1 MDEQEFVDSIENL
14 IKYLKEIKQI
24 SDIHLPLEI
33 TELQSKNHIFP
44 LSTYVEVKPSTIHGN
59 GIFARTNI
67 EKGKV
72 VSLYPCH
79 GIFVSSSG
87 YFLEKYKDIAY
98 SDPIIQKYKVKLSRQ
113 DDSEVFAIPYIKDN
127 GLLGHLINDSYRS
140 ISDFKDI
147 NKDIT
152 YFGKTITKY
161 MLNSI
166 ACDNCRLI
174 VTPNYIYL
182 KTIRDIN
189 EGEELVNSYSYPYW
203 CAEESNIPMNEIN
216 TLIESYVLSLSNE
229 EKMMFTNIYNTFIN
243 LSTPATS
250 NSVEKIEI

>member
-14 IKYLKEIKQI
+14 IRYLREKKQI

-33 TELQSKNHIFP
+33 TELQSKNQIFP
-44 LSTYVEVKPSTIHGN
+44 LSKYVEVKPSTIHGN
-59 GIFARTNI
+59 GIFARTNL

-79 GIFVSSSG
+79 GIFVGNSG
-87 YFLEKYKDIAY
+87 YFLEKYRDIAY
-98 SDPIIQKYKVKLSRQ
+98 SDPIIQKYKVKLSRL
-113 DDSEVFAIPYIKDN
+113 DDSEVFAIPYIQDN
-127 GLLGHLINDSYRS
+127 NLLGHLINDSYKS
-140 ISDFKDI
+140 ISDFKDV
-147 NKDIT
+147 NKDVI

-182 KTIRDIN
+182 KTIKDIN
-189 EGEELVNSYSYPYW
+189 AGEELVNSYSYPYW
-203 CAEESNIPMNEIN
+203 CAEESNISMNEIN
-216 TLIESYVLSLSNE
+216 MLIEKYVLSLSNE
-229 EKMMFTNIYNTFIN
+229 DKMMFTSIYDTFIN
-243 LSTPATS
+243 LSIPATS
-250 NSVEKIEI
+250 SSAQKIEA